1 MTIVTI
7 PPVFDTWLCI
17 PDIKA
22 KKRDTALQQM
32 AAFATQAGA
41 ARDPDLLT
49 ATLLRRERSASSA
62 VGKGVAIPHARSL
75 GVTDARVLVAR
86 APRGIDWG
94 APDGAE
100 VHLMMLALAPAE
112 MAEEAFYDL
121 VARAA
126 GLVRLQRPRQKLI
139 DAEGAEALSCALRA
153 ALS

>member
-17 PDIKA
+17 PDLKA

-41 ARDPDLLT
+41 ARDPDLLA
-49 ATLLRRERSASSA
+49 ATLLRRERCAGSA
-62 VGKGVAIPHARSL
+62 VGKGIALPHARSI

-86 APRGIDWG
+86 APKGIEWG
-94 APDGAE
+94 APDGE
-100 VHLMMLALAPAE
+100 DVHLVLLTLAPSE

-126 GLVRLQRPRQKLI
+126 GLVRLQRPRQKLM
-139 DAEGAEALSCALRA
+139 DAAGASALSVALREALS
-153 ALS
+153 